1 MFVDTVT
8 MSVAQAGD
16 ATVEANVTERALALV
31 GGDAH
36 PMFATLLL
44 ADRLTRAVNTEI
56 KFKNSRLQLREMVL
70 ARTVLNSGHFLWSA
84 KRTSSSSFQV

>member
-56 KFKNSRLQLREMVL
+56 KRNSRPQLREMVL